1 METTE
6 EKKCCENKKCCCPC
20 HMMGGV
26 FIILIGVA
34 ILLGA
39 LDVISG
45 KAEWITIAILVILIG
60 LKKTCAG
67 MCKCCDKS

>member
-20 HMMGGV
+20 HIMGGV

-60 LKKTCAG
+60 LKK
-67 MCKCCDKS
+67 M

>member
-1 METTE
+1 METSE
-6 EKKCCENKKCCCPC
+6 EKKCCETKKCCCPC
-20 HMMGGV
+20 HVMGGV

-39 LDVISG
+39 LAVISG

-60 LKKTCAG
+60 LKKACAG
-67 MCKCCDKS
+67 RCKCCDKS